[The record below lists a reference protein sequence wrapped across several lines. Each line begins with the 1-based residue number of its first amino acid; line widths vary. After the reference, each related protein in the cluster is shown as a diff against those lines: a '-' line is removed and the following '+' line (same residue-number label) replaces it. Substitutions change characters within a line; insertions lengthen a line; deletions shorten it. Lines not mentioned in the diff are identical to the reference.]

1 MPLLTRLL
9 LAFACLA
16 TVVRAQPAPAAL
28 PPAAPTDTIVRY
40 LSGHGIDDAVPWD
53 FSITGGRRAG
63 EQTKIPVP
71 WCWELQGFGTY
82 AYGRGTPESRT
93 PPTEQGKYG
102 FTFDV
107 PAAWQGRVVRL
118 VFDGAMTDTEAWING
133 QSAGPV
139 HQGAFYRFRYDITP
153 LVKFG
158 ASNRLEVTVS
168 KESANASVNN
178 AERRGD
184 YWNFG
189 GIFRPVW
196 LEVLPAQFIERT
208 AIDARADGSFAADVF
223 LGPGVAA
230 GRVSAQIVDAQNRP
244 VDAPFTADVAAGAEK
259 VALHA
264 QIDHPALWTAE
275 TPNLYRVRLT
285 LATSG
290 GAPVHTLSERFGF
303 RTFEVRAGDGFYLNG
318 QKIVLKGV
326 CRHSFWPES
335 GRALSPRLNY
345 ADVRFMKDANMNA
358 VRMSH
363 YPPDQE
369 FLEAC
374 DELGMYV
381 LDELGGWQKGY
392 DTPTGQRLI
401 GEMVRRD
408 VNHPAILIWD
418 NGNEGGWNAAN
429 DGEFAKWDP
438 QQRIVIHPWAKL
450 GAVDDRHYPV
460 YSDLAKLDASG
471 MIFTATEILHS
482 LYDGGGG
489 SGLHDYWAALS
500 KAPHFGGAFFWM
512 LADEGVMRTDQNNRL
527 DVAGNLDADGISGP
541 HREPEGSYF
550 TIKQIWSPVQVGGLV
565 VEDGV
570 QIFPTVENHYDFT
583 NLKQCTFSWS
593 LAAFPTPGATA
604 GHQVLASGEI
614 AGPDIAPHASGRIV
628 LPAGA
633 GLVAGR
639 ADILYLTVKNPQGQA
654 LWTWSFPR
662 AGSDTNNLY
671 FGPGSPNPREENG
684 QIIIGEGQAPELR
697 FDKATGLL
705 VSVSRGGQK
714 YPLGAGPRFIAQELA
729 SRSSMRVGTPSAFRD
744 LAGESTLVGISARTG
759 KSYVIVEATYRGPL
773 QNVTWLVAPDG
784 EVQLDYTY
792 SFDGTVDM
800 LGVNFDCDQSAIK
813 GVTYLG
819 WGPYRSWQN
828 RIEGTTFDVW
838 HTAHNDTVPGVSWNY
853 PEFQG
858 YFRGVR
864 WATLDTT
871 AGPITI
877 TRKAAGPTTFAGNAA
892 DLDKSFFGL
901 FTPHDAPAKDGPLM
915 KLPETGIAFLDV
927 IPAMRDKFKV
937 QSQIGPQSAPQTV
950 SGVHEGHVTFSFG
963 PPK

>member
-230 GRVSAQIVDAQNRP
+230 GRVSAQIVDAQDRP
-244 VDAPFTADVAAGAEK
+244 VGAPFTSDVAAGAEK

-264 QIDHPALWTAE
+264 QFDHPALWTAE

-285 LATSG
+285 LATNG
-290 GAPVHTLSERFGF
+290 GASVHTLSERFGF

-363 YPPDQE
+363 YPPDRE

-374 DELGMYV
+374 DELGLYV

-408 VNHPAILIWD
+408 VNHPSILIWD

-450 GAVDDRHYPV
+450 GVVDDRHYPV

-489 SGLHDYWAALS
+489 SGLHDYWAVLS
-500 KAPHFGGAFFWM
+500 KAPHFGGMFFWM
-512 LADEGVMRTDQNNRL
+512 LADEGVMRTDQDNRL

-550 TIKQIWSPVQVGGLV
+550 TIKQTWSPVQVESFSNQGGT
-565 VEDGV
+565 
-570 QIFPTVENHYDFT
+570 PTLPVVENHYDFT
-583 NLKQCTFSWS
+583 NLSKCTFAWS
-593 LAAFPTPGATA
+593 LAKFPAPGSTA
-604 GHQVLASGEI
+604 GHQVLASGELP
-614 AGPDIAPHASGRIV
+614 GPDVAPHASGKLV
-628 LPAGA
+628 LPASAASLEGK
-633 GLVAGR
+633 
-639 ADILYLTVKNPQGQA
+639 ADEIYLSVKDPQGKV
-654 LWTWSFPR
+654 LWTWSWPLAKINLM
-662 AGSDTNNLY
+662 AGPAGGGAATVREADGVLIVTA
-671 FGPGSPNPREENG
+671 GP
-684 QIIIGEGQAPELR
+684 IELR
-697 FDKATGLL
+697 FDKTSGLL
-705 VSVSRGGQK
+705 AALSRAGQK
-714 YPLGAGPRFIAQELA
+714 LPLGAGPRFLAQELA
-729 SRSSMRVGTPSAFRD
+729 SRGTSRVGTPTAFHD
-744 LAGESTLVGISARTG
+744 LAAASTLTG
-759 KSYVIVEATYRGPL
+759 LKSQADRSGAVVEASYTGPL
-773 QNVTWLVAPDG
+773 QKVTWHISPGG
-784 EVQLDYTY
+784 EVRLDYTY
-792 SFDGTVDM
+792 SFDGTVDIM
-800 LGVNFDCDQSAIK
+800 GVNFDCDESAVK

-877 TRKAAGPTTFAGNAA
+877 SSNAA
-892 DLDKSFFGL
+892 DPDKGYLGL

-950 SGVHEGHVTFSFG
+950 SGTHEGHVTFSFG
-963 PPK
+963 SNPK